1 MLIIAAGSCYGQKIK
16 SDQVTYFYN
25 KPPAV
30 AVDKSI
36 KNYQVTLVAAY
47 EVKNQQ
53 LLKKYEQEQRAA
65 DDKYRKDLAE
75 YPNLVKTAEAR
86 YDKELA
92 EYNKKSLGTKIVE
105 TSLNGSGKPI
115 KQLPNKPYLSLVPYP
130 DLQQVYDYSALAS
143 TYINLEGYQN
153 NPENALKI
161 VVTMFGYDHTQP
173 RNMDEQQENVSLG
186 GGNNTAYKATYYHTE
201 FSYRHPMTVK
211 VFAPD
216 GKEQLSLTPP
226 ELNSYKIYKSDA
238 TTSPARI
245 NSDLL
250 IKISAEKVLQEN
262 LKFINNLLNDKY
274 GFAKVKRVATL
285 YYVKNN
291 DAAYQDLTTAFN
303 EASSALIMLQQD
315 NEGAKNKL
323 NQACGLWNNALKE
336 ADFNNNKARINKD
349 IAIAIYFN
357 LLEAYFATGNAAEG
371 ENTLGKMNNINL
383 SMSDRRIKMG
393 YDMLFTELKTRQ
405 QNNP

>member
-250 IKISAEKVLQEN
+250 IKISNRTGLPRRGGKEKSPV
-262 LKFINNLLNDKY
+262 
-274 GFAKVKRVATL
+274 
-285 YYVKNN
+285 
-291 DAAYQDLTTAFN
+291 
-303 EASSALIMLQQD
+303 
-315 NEGAKNKL
+315 
-323 NQACGLWNNALKE
+323 
-336 ADFNNNKARINKD
+336 
-349 IAIAIYFN
+349 
-357 LLEAYFATGNAAEG
+357 
-371 ENTLGKMNNINL
+371 
-383 SMSDRRIKMG
+383 
-393 YDMLFTELKTRQ
+393 
-405 QNNP
+405 